1 MMPKQ
6 VIDDEGQ
13 VIWQGTNIRDFE
25 LEEDHKLEVVWV
37 DREPR
42 GRKEPVWTLTTLKS
56 VFCEVLQAKRELAEM
71 KAQAEKDAKN
81 NEN

>member
-13 VIWQGTNIRDFE
+13 VIWHGTNIRDFE

-37 DREPR
+37 DRESR
-42 GRKEPVWTLTTLKS
+42 GSKEPIWTLTTFKS
-56 VFCEVLQAKRELAEM
+56 VFCQEMQVKRELAEL
-71 KAQAEKDAKN
+71 KAKAEEEA
-81 NEN
+81 

>member
-6 VIDDEGQ
+6 VIDEEGQ

-25 LEEDHKLEVVWV
+25 LEEDHKLVVVWV

-42 GRKEPVWTLTTLKS
+42 GRKEPIWTLTTFKS
-56 VFCEVLQAKRELAEM
+56 VFCQEMQAKREMAEM
-71 KAQAEKDAKN
+71 KAKAAEEAKQ
-81 NEN
+81 